1 MRSLTWKEYV
11 EESSGASKE
20 LENLVKTIRKR
31 PGESV
36 AYNFIHMA
44 EKDLI
49 NKNEHC
55 IYGFKIKRNIERV
68 LVTDEIDKTD
78 IAEYNENAGPI
89 IESKELDNG
98 LLEVTTEGEIYSY
111 ELIGSGPL
119 FDIYTTTEAAL
130 KWGLNEST
138 VRKAIQTGRFNLGT
152 EYRKAGRVTLI
163 TKEAMEKVYGK
174 LENK

>member
-11 EESSGASKE
+11 EESRGASTE

-36 AYNFIHMA
+36 PHNFVHMA
-44 EKDLI
+44 EMDLN

-55 IYGFKIKRNIERV
+55 IYDFKIKRNIERV
-68 LVTDEIDKTD
+68 FVTDVIDKVD
-78 IAEYNENAGPI
+78 VAEYNENAGPI

-98 LLEVTTEGEIYSY
+98 QAEVVTEGEIYSY

-119 FDIYTTTEAAL
+119 FNIYTTTEAAL

-138 VRKAIQTGRFNLGT
+138 VRKSIQTGRFNLGT

-163 TKEAMEKVYGK
+163 TKEAMERVYGN
-174 LENK
+174 LEK